1 MRNIKSS
8 TDAAAPGLA
17 TLALQLIFVKTPT
30 QPVFSFFKKKPR
42 LAASLEGIGCDIHS
56 HLIPGIDDGSPNLET
71 SMLLIRGL
79 IDLGY
84 RKVITTPHVNNDR
97 FQNTPE
103 IILGG
108 RDRVIQEIRRQG
120 LAVEF
125 GAAAEYLIDDGFMDK
140 LARSE
145 SFAAPLASAAS
156 APQHGSPSSTFA
168 PLPQQDVPSSAPR
181 EGSPSSTSA
190 LPPQQGTPSSAAA
203 QNGPSH
209 LPVFLPLKDNLLLV
223 ELSFFV
229 PAINLKQVLFDLQLK
244 GYQPVL
250 AHPERYLYFAANKG
264 WYDQL
269 REIGCLFQLNLLS
282 FNGHYGREVR
292 ALAEYL
298 VKKRYVDFLG
308 TDMHHPGHLELLRH
322 SSAIYKAVQQII
334 DLGLLKNPSL

>member
-1 MRNIKSS
+1 
-8 TDAAAPGLA
+8 L
-17 TLALQLIFVKTPT
+17 
-30 QPVFSFFKKKPR
+30 FSFFNKKPR
-42 LAASLEGIGCDIHS
+42 SAASLEGIACDIHS
-56 HLIPGIDDGSPNLET
+56 HLIPGIDDGSPDLGT

-84 RKVITTPHVNNDR
+84 RKLITTPHVNSDR
-97 FQNTPE
+97 FRNTPE

-108 RDRVIQEIRRQG
+108 RDRIIQEIRQQG

-125 GAAAEYLIDDGFMDK
+125 GAAAEYLIDDGFMDG
-140 LARSE
+140 LERSAD
-145 SFAAPLASAAS
+145 FAASS
-156 APQHGSPSSTFA
+156 FSPIPPSR
-168 PLPQQDVPSSAPR
+168 QQ
-181 EGSPSSTSA
+181 E
-190 LPPQQGTPSSAAA
+190 
-203 QNGPSH
+203 PSH

-223 ELSFFV
+223 ELSFYV
-229 PAINLKQVLFDLQLK
+229 PVINLKQVLFDLQLK

-250 AHPERYLYFAANKG
+250 AHPERYLYFAGNKG

-292 ALAEYL
+292 ALADYL

-308 TDMHHPGHLELLRH
+308 TDMHHPGHLEELRH
-322 SSAIYKAVQQII
+322 SPAVYKAVQQIL